1 LLQYESERVEEQ
13 LRRKEQEGRLLKKNN
28 EDDIDQEYYNM
39 IKAKLSL
46 LTSD

>member
-1 LLQYESERVEEQ
+1 LQYESEKVEEQ
-13 LRRKEQEGRLLKKNN
+13 LRRKEQEGRLLKKDN
-28 EDDIDQEYYNM
+28 EDDIDQEYFNM